1 MARTHVCVWL
11 DHSKATVF
19 ELAATGDDFE
29 VGSHDE
35 LQRVL
40 SRAGDSSPDAAGMPI
55 DYFKRIAAALNL
67 AILIVGPDTTRNEF
81 AGYIVEHESLLRSRI
96 SDIEAMDGPTPDD
109 VARSARKFFRVPD
122 RMHAPVHN
130 GGS

>member
-11 DHSKATVF
+11 DHSQAKIF

-29 VGSHDE
+29 VGSNDE
-35 LQRVL
+35 LQRL
-40 SRAGDSSPDAAGMPI
+40 LRRSGDSSPDAASTPI
-55 DYFKRIAAALNL
+55 DYFREIAAELKPYR
-67 AILIVGPDTTRNEF
+67 AILIVGPDTARNEF

-96 SDIEAMDGPTPDD
+96 LGIEAMDGPTPND

-122 RMHAPVHN
+122 RMH
-130 GGS
+130 G